1 MAKSFAAAIDRLSL
15 PYFLS
20 QDHTSSPTSNYWAL
34 RRGFTFLSF
43 LAPLLTH
50 LCVQSFHLPSK
61 VIDIQAVFL
70 LSYSGRSQLFHS
82 SGIVFITP
90 DNARIPHS
98 LALTKGCSNN
108 ETEYEALIAF
118 NCLAFFSPSICN
130 SLALEASITRLQVFG
145 DLELVIKQAHGTYI
159 VKRRTFVPYYERAKH
174 LIIIRQFQEIKPS
187 DGG

>member
-90 DNARIPHS
+90 DNAIIPHS

-118 NCLAFFSPSICN
+118 NCLEFFSPKN
-130 SLALEASITRLQVFG
+130 LYL
-145 DLELVIKQAHGTYI
+145 
-159 VKRRTFVPYYERAKH
+159 
-174 LIIIRQFQEIKPS
+174 
-187 DGG
+187 

>member
-1 MAKSFAAAIDRLSL
+1 MVAKHCRCISPESYMAKSFAAAIDRLSL

-20 QDHTSSPTSNYWAL
+20 QDHTSSPTSNSCALPL

-82 SGIVFITP
+82 SGIGIVFITP
-90 DNARIPHS
+90 DNAIIPHS
-98 LALTKGCSNN
+98 QALTKGCSNN

-118 NCLAFFSPSICN
+118 NCLEFFS
-130 SLALEASITRLQVFG
+130 LFASSYLF
-145 DLELVIKQAHGTYI
+145 VI
-159 VKRRTFVPYYERAKH
+159 
-174 LIIIRQFQEIKPS
+174 L
-187 DGG
+187 